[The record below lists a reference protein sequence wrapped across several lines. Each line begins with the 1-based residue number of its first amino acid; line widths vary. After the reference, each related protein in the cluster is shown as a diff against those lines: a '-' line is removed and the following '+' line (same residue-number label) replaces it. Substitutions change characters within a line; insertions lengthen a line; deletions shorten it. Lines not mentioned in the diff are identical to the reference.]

1 MIIFERV
8 KFRNFLSFGNRPVA
22 IDLNQNQNTC
32 IVGKNAAGKSV
43 FMDAITYALF
53 NKSYRPINKPQLVNS
68 VNDKNCVV
76 EIEFKI
82 GKTNWK
88 IIRGQKPNV
97 FEIHKNGKMLNQNHS
112 AIEQQRWLEQ
122 NVLKMN
128 YKSFTQIVI
137 LGNSN
142 FTPFMQLTPASRR
155 EVIEELLDIKIFSS
169 MNVVIKDKLKEI
181 KDNIKILEIKRSTL
195 SDKVDLQRNFIKGI
209 EAEGNSVI
217 ESKRLKIDELRK
229 EIGSLESLNV
239 QLQTDNEGHQKELKK
254 YSTSSSNLK
263 KLRTTKGKLE
273 NKIETI
279 KLQIK
284 FFKEQVTCPTC
295 TQSIENE
302 LKQNKILQLEQ
313 DLKGEQSEY
322 SAIEDSIKSEEEKE
336 EKHDNISSTLNH
348 NQRTIALNESKIQQI
363 NRQISDLEQEIDTTL
378 HKIQNQ
384 NVEQTKLNDFTSDY
398 DAVDKEYMMNRGK
411 IKYYEYVHDLLKDT
425 GVKSRIIKKYLPLIN
440 KQVNKYLR
448 MMDFYINFTLNEN
461 FDEVIHTPLCTD
473 FSYTSFSEGQKQR
486 INLALL
492 FAWRE
497 IARIKNSTNV
507 NLLILDEVFDSS
519 LDSTGT
525 EDFLKIIRHK
535 IKDSNTFVISHK
547 ENIQDRFDKVIEF
560 RKKGNFS
567 ELKVL

>member
-1 MIIFERV
+1 MIVFEKV
-8 KFRNFLSFGNRPVA
+8 KFRNFLSFGNRPVM

-53 NKSYRPINKPQLVNS
+53 NKAYRPINKPQLVNS

-88 IIRGQKPNV
+88 IIRGQKPAV

-112 AIEQQRWLEQ
+112 TIEQQRWLEQ

-181 KDNIKILEIKRSTL
+181 KDNIKILEVKRSSL

-209 EAEGNSVI
+209 EDEGNSI
-217 ESKRLKIDELRK
+217 IDSKRSKIDDLKK
-229 EIGSLESLNV
+229 EISSVENSNS
-239 QLQTDNEGHQKELKK
+239 QLLSDNDEHQKELKK

-284 FFKEQVTCPTC
+284 FFREQVTCPTC

-313 DLKGEQSEY
+313 ELKDVQLAY
-322 SAIEDSIKSEEEKE
+322 SALKDNIKSEEEKE
-336 EKHDNISSTLNH
+336 EKYDNISSTLNH
-348 NQRTIALNESKIQQI
+348 NQRTIALGESKIQQI
-363 NRQISDLEQEIDTTL
+363 NKQISDLEKEIETTS

-384 NVEQTKLNDFTSDY
+384 NAEQKKLNDFISDY
-398 DAVDKEYMMNRGK
+398 DSVDKEYMMNKGK

-461 FDEVIHTPLCTD
+461 FDEVINTPLCTD

-567 ELKVL
+567 EMKVL